1 MLGDFRKTK
10 NYYDVLK
17 VRLDTSDADVRKAF
31 TTLKQE
37 YEADKH
43 PKAKKLLALR
53 LRLLNEAFAALR
65 TKEGRNR
72 YNRLLLSSKGK
83 PKGLVLKAD
92 NDNKSAA
99 NDRNLLGRI
108 TSLIKPT
115 LPRRDKNKGQD
126 HGG

>member
-1 MLGDFRKTK
+1 MLQ
-10 NYYDVLK
+10 DVEAKIQKKGLK
-17 VRLDTSDADVRKAF
+17 I
-31 TTLKQE
+31 
-37 YEADKH
+37 
-43 PKAKKLLALR
+43 LALR
-53 LRLLNEAFAALR
+53 MRLLNEAFAALR

-99 NDRNLLGRI
+99 NDRKLLGRI

-115 LPRRDKNKGQD
+115 LPRRQKNKGQD
-126 HGG
+126 HG

>member
-17 VRLDTSDADVRKAF
+17 VRLDANDTDVRTAF

-37 YEADKH
+37 YENDKH
-43 PKAKKLLALR
+43 PRAKKLLALR
-53 LRLLNEAFAALR
+53 MRLLNEAFAALR

-99 NDRNLLGRI
+99 NDRKLLGRI

-115 LPRRDKNKGQD
+115 LPRREKNKGQD
-126 HGG
+126 HG